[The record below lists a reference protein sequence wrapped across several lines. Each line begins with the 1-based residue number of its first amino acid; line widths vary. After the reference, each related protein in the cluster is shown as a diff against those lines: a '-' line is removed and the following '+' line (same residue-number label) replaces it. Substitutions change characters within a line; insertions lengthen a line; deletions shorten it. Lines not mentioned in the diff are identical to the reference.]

1 MTLKII
7 EKSVF
12 KKATRKNPAGHKAYS
27 RMTPKGKVSQIKEK
41 PYIKEESE
49 EYRNAAPAG
58 LLVAPLVQSKLITP
72 EEGKMLVENVS
83 RLVPEAQT
91 PEVRGVI
98 DNLQKGQ
105 IAHGFDK
112 AGFRTVANFD
122 KILKKYDLTSHEV
135 FVYKGDENRTDT
147 AINVWSNADVKLI
160 TYGDP
165 HLRGGYSHY
174 IGIEGKKDIA
184 DKIFNDIKKINDFE
198 EAEWGTSGYIGS
210 PSEEDITSGAIV
222 KIETAK

>member
-1 MTLKII
+1 MALKII

-49 EYRNAAPAG
+49 EYSETNDS

-72 EEGKMLVENVS
+72 EEGKMLVENIS
-83 RLVPEAQT
+83 RLMPEAQA
-91 PEVRGVI
+91 PEVQEVV
-98 DNLQKGQ
+98 DNLKKGQ
-105 IAHGFDK
+105 IQHGFDK

-122 KILKKYDLTSHEV
+122 KILKKYDLTNH
-135 FVYKGDENRTDT
+135 DT
-147 AINVWSNADVKLI
+147 YGFRRSRPDSTIDVWSNADVKLI

-165 HLRGGYSHY
+165 HFREGYSHY

-222 KIETAK
+222 KIDTAK